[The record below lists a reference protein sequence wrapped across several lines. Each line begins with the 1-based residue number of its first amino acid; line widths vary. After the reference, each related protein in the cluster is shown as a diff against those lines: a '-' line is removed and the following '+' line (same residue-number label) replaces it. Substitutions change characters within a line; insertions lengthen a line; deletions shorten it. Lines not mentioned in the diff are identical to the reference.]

1 MKKERIEVL
10 RGGGD
15 IRGVLSGI
23 RQELREGAS
32 ADGLLEPEVLRRCR
46 ELLRHEDAK
55 TRKNAALLLGDL
67 AAGLSRE
74 SEEAKENCAAL
85 FLAWQAE
92 RTRFVEASY
101 VKAMAGYDV
110 TPFLDE
116 LRACSRCL
124 EEEDISE
131 EDKKHVR
138 ALQAALRDLLGED
151 DDRAP
156 RRFSMPE
163 GRHGVLLTSPAFI
176 RPALLEAVRRRH
188 TDARATEHGV
198 YFLTDDPESLSEI
211 RLFSELLFRVR
222 FRGGSGEQ
230 PMAQRLLSSE
240 LFPLLRQCLGEQ
252 PFYTFRI
259 VTDGASVMADKHK
272 QVKDLAYSL
281 EEASERR
288 LRSAKAADAE
298 LLFFGTPEG
307 RDVVFARFAA
317 RTDERFSYRKDALPT
332 SMTPVFAAQVAELL
346 RPYFKEGA
354 ALIDP
359 FCGVGTLL
367 IERNRLIPAGKTYG
381 VDIYREAVEAA
392 RKNAERAGCGF
403 YFIQRDYFDFTAEF
417 LLDEVL
423 TEFPRMES
431 RPREETDRFYRSF
444 FEKTSEI
451 AKTDA
456 LLFLLSTEERI
467 LKKQIRL
474 HAEFQMLR
482 QIPLRGR
489 EQIYIVKKRG

>member
-211 RLFSELLFRVR
+211 RLFSELLFR
-222 FRGGSGEQ
+222 
-230 PMAQRLLSSE
+230 
-240 LFPLLRQCLGEQ
+240 
-252 PFYTFRI
+252 I

-346 RPYFKEGA
+346 RPYLKEGA